1 MLRGIYTAASNM
13 ELSMQKMNLFAQNV
27 ANSQTT
33 GYKKKTYA
41 VHSFPDMLVDMS
53 EGEDK
58 APLAQGSYID
68 RAGVK
73 QAQGTLKTTGGALD
87 LAVMGEKAYFQLE
100 VKAPIKADGTADLN
114 APKTYTTTRNGHFM
128 LNDQNEIVNTS
139 GDYLLD
145 INNKRIVLTDKP
157 VNNPN
162 DPNRSRTSMAESSIE
177 IDRYGRIFD
186 VREKGTVDTR
196 VARAQIKLVEWS
208 DDPSVLDDRAQ
219 TFELLKKYGVS
230 MPHDGKLMQAL
241 DPTKPGLNAGIPAQ
255 GLPAQEPPFIIKQGY
270 LETSNVD
277 IVNEMVL
284 LMMTSKDYD
293 MSQKV
298 IAAEDKILDKSINEM
313 GRMQ

>member
-68 RAGVK
+68 GAGVK
-73 QAQGTLKTTGGALD
+73 QSQGTLKTTGNAMD
-87 LAVMGEKAYFQLE
+87 LAVMGEKIYFQME
-100 VKAPIKADGTADLN
+100 VRPPKREDGTVDTA
-114 APKTYTTTRNGHFM
+114 APKRYTISRNGHFM
-128 LNDQNEIVNTS
+128 INDQNEVVNTN

-145 INNKRIVLTDKP
+145 VNNRRIVLTDVP
-157 VNNPN
+157 VN
-162 DPNRSRTSMAESSIE
+162 DPNGVRSRATMPDSAIE
-177 IDRYGRIFD
+177 IDRFGRIFD
-186 VREKGTVDTR
+186 RRDKGDPASR
-196 VARAQIKLVEWS
+196 VARAQIKMVEWT
-208 DDPSVLDDRAQ
+208 DAPNVVDDRAQ

-230 MPHDGKLMQAL
+230 MPHDNSPLAQVL
-241 DPTKPGLNAGIPAQ
+241 DP
-255 GLPAQEPPFIIKQGY
+255 LPAKNTNPGQATELPYLIKQGH

-277 IVNEMVL
+277 IVNEMVM

>member
-33 GYKKKTYA
+33 GYKKKTYS

-68 RAGVK
+68 QAGVK
-73 QAQGTLKTTGGALD
+73 QAQGTLKTTGNAMD
-87 LAVMGEKAYFQLE
+87 LAIMGEKIYFQLE
-100 VKAPIKADGTADLN
+100 VKPPRLENGTVDTN
-114 APKTYTTTRNGHFM
+114 APKRYTISRNGHFM
-128 LNDQNEIVNTS
+128 INDQNEVVNTN

-145 INNKRIVLTDKP
+145 KNNRRIILTDVP
-157 VNNPN
+157 VT
-162 DPNRSRTSMAESSIE
+162 DPNGVRSRATMPDSAIE
-177 IDRYGRIFD
+177 IDRFGRIYD
-186 VREKGTVDTR
+186 RRDKGDPASR
-196 VARAQIKLVEWS
+196 IPRAQIKMVEWT
-208 DDPSVLDDRAQ
+208 DAPNVVDDRAQ

-230 MPHDGKLMQAL
+230 MPHDNSPLAQVL
-241 DPTKPGLNAGIPAQ
+241 DP
-255 GLPAQEPPFIIKQGY
+255 LPNKSADPNQATELPYLIKQGHV
-270 LETSNVD
+270 ETSNVD
-277 IVNEMVL
+277 IVNEMVMM
-284 LMMTSKDYD
+284 MMTSKDYD